1 MGQIAKV
8 QIGNGR
14 EKELVIV
21 STLDCPFLYIL
32 VLKMRLSL
40 VKFISLQL
48 CAIMDTSMTI
58 KLLMIGTLNFH
69 VSTKVKNRSL
79 PLSLHGNFG
88 KDTSPKVKNFM
99 KLGLEGSLAKVS

>member
-1 MGQIAKV
+1 
-8 QIGNGR
+8 
-14 EKELVIV
+14 
-21 STLDCPFLYIL
+21 
-32 VLKMRLSL
+32 
-40 VKFISLQL
+40 
-48 CAIMDTSMTI
+48 MDTSMTI